1 MTAGTSSAMR
11 ADARSSNGISRS
23 PLPEPPALAL
33 FTVAFLGAA
42 AFALFWRQD
51 ANWDLLNYHYYNAW
65 ALLNGRLGIDIAPAQ
80 LQSFHNPLLDIPMY
94 LMAAARWPPRV
105 IAIVLCLPT
114 AIGVFF
120 LTRIVFMLFC
130 DLPREAFGIAIAAAL
145 AIGLTGVNSITLN
158 ASTMNEWPGAAF
170 TLCALWLL
178 LRNTA
183 SDAIPTRVLALAGLL
198 IGIASGL
205 KLTAATYAVGL
216 LAAIV
221 FRSRPRRAIIEGL
234 GFGLP
239 VPVGVALASGYWMV
253 LLETRFGNP
262 LFPYFNQWFHSPL
275 LPAEPVL
282 PRAYGPHTFFGWL
295 AFPFELGF
303 RTRGFVT
310 EALHRDFRFPAL
322 YLLALVALAAMALG
336 RARARGAGPNES
348 LEDTGSAQWRF
359 VAIFFVA
366 SFVVWTAL
374 HSVYRYLLP
383 LELLTGAMIVRLLW
397 RLVPAKAAGIA
408 IILIAVALIVT
419 TKYPH
424 WGRVDFGT
432 HFLDVQAPSIE
443 ANALVVLAGDEP
455 MSYVLPGF
463 PSDARFVGI
472 ENNLVRADLPSGL
485 RDQAIAAI
493 RTHQGPRY
501 ALVFPGTDRVPV
513 LEAYGVELAPG
524 SCAPVRTNLTK
535 DALALC
541 RVENIDTTRR

>member
-1 MTAGTSSAMR
+1 MEAGTPPAAR
-11 ADARSSNGISRS
+11 AVASSSNGISRS
-23 PLPEPPALAL
+23 PVPEPPALAL

-42 AFALFWRQD
+42 ALALFWRQD

-80 LQSFHNPLLDIPMY
+80 LQSFHNPLLDVPMY
-94 LMAAARWPPRV
+94 VMAAARWPPRV

-120 LTRIVFMLFC
+120 LTRIVFMLFR
-130 DLPREAFGIAIAAAL
+130 DLPREIFPIAIAAAL

-158 ASTMNEWPGAAF
+158 ASTMNEWPGAGFA
-170 TLCALWLL
+170 LCALWLL
-178 LRNTA
+178 LRNAA
-183 SDAIPTRVLALAGLL
+183 SDAIPTRVLVLAGLL
-198 IGIASGL
+198 IGVASGL

-221 FRSRPRRAIIEGL
+221 LRSRPRRAIFEGL

-239 VPVGVALASGYWMV
+239 VLAGVALASGYWMV

-282 PRAYGPHTFFGWL
+282 LRAYGPHTLLGWL
-295 AFPFELGF
+295 AFPFEIGF

-322 YLLALVALAAMALG
+322 YLLALAALVAIALE
-336 RARARGAGPNES
+336 RARARGAPNES
-348 LEDTGSAQWRF
+348 LEDTGAQWRF
-359 VAIFFVA
+359 ATIFFVA

-397 RLVPAKAAGIA
+397 KLVPAKAAGIS
-408 IILIAVALIVT
+408 IILIAAALIVT

-424 WGRVDFGT
+424 WGRVEFGD
-432 HFLDVQAPSIE
+432 HFVDVQAPPVDP
-443 ANALVVLAGDEP
+443 NALVVVAGDEP
-455 MSYVLPGF
+455 MSYVLPAF
-463 PSDARFVGI
+463 PSDARFVGVD
-472 ENNLVRADLPSGL
+472 NNLVRADLPSGL
-485 RDQAIAAI
+485 LNRAIAAI

-501 ALVFPGTDRVPV
+501 ALVFPGTDRVPL
-513 LEAYGVELAPG
+513 LEPYGIELVPG

-541 RVENIDTTRR
+541 RIENIDTTRR